1 MERIPPEP
9 GDTPGSLA
17 RHYLAQRGIASAT
30 IETFKIHI
38 DTEPTSTRFKDR
50 LGFRAL
56 LEGRLD
62 NLAKEVIWFPCCDS
76 AGNTVS
82 WIAKPLPSVGS
93 AKFLNRQGGAF
104 PFIPSETW
112 AAASKSHKPLVI
124 AEGPVLG
131 DPTTC
136 DMSSSPDKNA
146 WRRAITKQK
155 KKGFT
160 FAEVLALERGYK
172 AWHPQYVRTKQSE
185 SGKNVGQKNLRK
197 NS

>member
-1 MERIPPEP
+1 MERITPEP

-124 AEGPVLG
+124 AEGPV
-131 DPTTC
+131 
-136 DMSSSPDKNA
+136 KA
-146 WRRAITKQK
+146 
-155 KKGFT
+155 
-160 FAEVLALERGYK
+160 LALAQAGQLAIGVSGVWMATQKESNQHIELVPGIK
-172 AWHPQYVRTKQSE
+172 VSVTSRTRKDTGDNE
-185 SGKNVGQKNLRK
+185 GQIEPELQN
-197 NS
+197 

>member
-124 AEGPVLG
+124 AEGPV
-131 DPTTC
+131 
-136 DMSSSPDKNA
+136 KA
-146 WRRAITKQK
+146 
-155 KKGFT
+155 
-160 FAEVLALERGYK
+160 LALAQAGQLAIGVSGVWMATQKESNQHIELVPGIK
-172 AWHPQYVRTKQSE
+172 VSVTSRTRKDTGDNE
-185 SGKNVGQKNLRK
+185 GQIEPELQN
-197 NS
+197 

>member
-1 MERIPPEP
+1 MERITPEP

-76 AGNTVS
+76 AGNT
-82 WIAKPLPSVGS
+82 
-93 AKFLNRQGGAF
+93 LNRQGGAF

-124 AEGPVLG
+124 AEGPV
-131 DPTTC
+131 
-136 DMSSSPDKNA
+136 KA
-146 WRRAITKQK
+146 
-155 KKGFT
+155 
-160 FAEVLALERGYK
+160 LALAQAGQLAIGVSGVWMATQKESNQHIELVPGIK
-172 AWHPQYVRTKQSE
+172 VSVTSRTRKDTGDNE
-185 SGKNVGQKNLRK
+185 GQIEPELQN
-197 NS
+197 